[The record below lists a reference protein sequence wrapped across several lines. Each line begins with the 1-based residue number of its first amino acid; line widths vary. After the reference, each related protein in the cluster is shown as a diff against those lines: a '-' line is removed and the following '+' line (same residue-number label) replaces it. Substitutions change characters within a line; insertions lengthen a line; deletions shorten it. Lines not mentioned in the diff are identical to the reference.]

1 MSEGPSSDGV
11 VIRDE
16 EWRPGTLARIYTP
29 PADAARR
36 GGAAMVN
43 VHGGAWAMGD
53 RTQCDRY
60 CTAVAAGGFTVV
72 APDFRDGR
80 QGRHPI
86 AVDDVADAYRWT
98 VAEASRLGI
107 DAARVAIAGS
117 SSGGHLALHTA
128 LTHVAVP
135 FVAAFWPPVDP
146 LTRYRYALGERGK
159 PVPEGQ
165 AFDAVRLA
173 ASSEAYYGDEA
184 TMADASIAQLVRNGR
199 AAHGLPPV
207 WVVRGG
213 ADLNVPSGILDD
225 LVATY
230 RGAGG
235 SIELSDYPGQ
245 VHGFGHGGH
254 AEARRFQAELVERL
268 AVALAG

>member
-1 MSEGPSSDGV
+1 MSERV
-11 VIRDE
+11 IIRDE
-16 EWRPGTLARIYTP
+16 EWRPGTLARLYEP
-29 PADAARR
+29 PPDAAALRA
-36 GGAAMVN
+36 GAAMVN

-60 CTAVAAGGFTVV
+60 CTAVAAAGFTVV

-98 VAEASRLGI
+98 VAESARFGI

-117 SSGGHLALHTA
+117 SSGGHLALHAA
-128 LTHVAVP
+128 LTHVAAP

-165 AFDAVRLA
+165 VFDAVRLA
-173 ASSEAYYGDEA
+173 AASEAYYGDED
-184 TMADASIAQLVRNGR
+184 TMAGASIAHLVRTGM

-225 LVATY
+225 LVAAY
-230 RGAGG
+230 GEAGG
-235 SIELSDYPGQ
+235 TIELTDYPGQ
-245 VHGFGHGGH
+245 VHGFGHGKH
-254 AEARRFQAELVERL
+254 AEARQFHAELVDRL
-268 AVALAG
+268 AAALAV